1 MQKTVL
7 VAGGVLVVGAAFLF
21 LGGGSD
27 GASTEDFSVGIG
39 DTDSG
44 VDIAWSEPA
53 APVMP
58 QMAADAPAAMA
69 DASSDDSD
77 WVVDAVEDSEPV
89 EALLG
94 DFFEDNYE
102 DGERQIVGQYRDP
115 LADNPS
121 SGEVQRVGEFKH
133 PDVDGF

>member
-1 MQKTVL
+1 MQKTLL

-27 GASTEDFSVGIG
+27 GASTEEFSVGIG
-39 DTDSG
+39 DTGSG
-44 VDIAWSEPA
+44 VDIVWSEPETSVV
-53 APVMP
+53 PVM
-58 QMAADAPAAMA
+58 ATDAPAIASG
-69 DASSDDSD
+69 SSDNSD
-77 WVVDAVEDSEPV
+77 RLVDAAGDSEPV

>member
-27 GASTEDFSVGIG
+27 NASTEEFSVGIG
-39 DTDSG
+39 DTGSG
-44 VDIAWSEPA
+44 VDIAWSEPET
-53 APVMP
+53 PVMP
-58 QMAADAPAAMA
+58 QMAADAPAMA
-69 DASSDDSD
+69 DVSSDDSD
-77 WVVDAVEDSEPV
+77 GVVDAVEDSEPV

>member
-1 MQKTVL
+1 MQKTML

-21 LGGGSD
+21 LGKGTDDAAPNG
-27 GASTEDFSVGIG
+27 FSVGIG
-39 DTDSG
+39 ESDSG

-53 APVMP
+53 APEVP
-58 QMAADAPAAMA
+58 ETPAETSAVT
-69 DASSDDSD
+69 DSASDVSE
-77 WVVDAVEDSEPV
+77 AVGDTKAEPEPV

-121 SGEVQRVGEFKH
+121 SGEVQRVGEYKH

>member
-27 GASTEDFSVGIG
+27 DASTEEFSVGIG

-44 VDIAWSEPA
+44 VDIAWSEPEA
-53 APVMP
+53 SIVQEVAT
-58 QMAADAPAAMA
+58 DAPAMA
-69 DASSDDSD
+69 DALSDNSD
-77 WVVDAVEDSEPV
+77 GVVDAVEESEPV

>member
-1 MQKTVL
+1 MQKTIL

-21 LGGGSD
+21 LGEGTD
-27 GASTEDFSVGIG
+27 DAAPADFSVGIG
-39 DTDSG
+39 ESDSG

-53 APVMP
+53 TPVVPEMTT
-58 QMAADAPAAMA
+58 
-69 DASSDDSD
+69 DASVTTDDFSDSPEVNSD
-77 WVVDAVEDSEPV
+77 TEENEVVSV

-102 DGERQIVGQYRDP
+102 DGERQVVGQYRDP

-121 SGEVQRVGEFKH
+121 SGEVQRVGEYKH

>member
-1 MQKTVL
+1 MQKIVL

-58 QMAADAPAAMA
+58 QMAGDAPAAMA

>member
-27 GASTEDFSVGIG
+27 DASPEEFSVGIG
-39 DTDSG
+39 DADSG
-44 VDIAWSEPA
+44 VDIAWSEPEA
-53 APVMP
+53 SVMP
-58 QMAADAPAAMA
+58 EMAADATAMTVV
-69 DASSDDSD
+69 SSDDTD
-77 WVVDAVEDSEPV
+77 RVVDAVEDSEPV

>member
-27 GASTEDFSVGIG
+27 SASTEEFSVGIG
-39 DTDSG
+39 DTGSG

-53 APVMP
+53 APEVP
-58 QMAADAPAAMA
+58 ETPAETSAVT
-69 DASSDDSD
+69 DSASD
-77 WVVDAVEDSEPV
+77 VAEAVGDTEAEGEPV

-121 SGEVQRVGEFKH
+121 SGEVQRVGEYKH